1 MKEIYKNLVI
11 FAALLIAF
19 SALTSCTGTQTEP
32 QEPGNQPQTSSGQ
45 TANTET
51 KSKSSDYPLVSQA
64 IAQSEIRNLDNT
76 TFKVEDKKGKVVL
89 LNLWATWCGP
99 CRSEMPTLVELQD
112 KFRDKDFEIIGI
124 DTDDEPVS
132 KINSFRNEMK
142 LNYTLVWSDGDLQNE
157 LVKVSKFPGI
167 PQSFL
172 IDREGRLRGVFKG
185 ANPGDVKKLAEI
197 VESVVNE

>member
-1 MKEIYKNLVI
+1 MKEIFKNLVLLTV
-11 FAALLIAF
+11 FAIAF
-19 SALTSCTGTQTEP
+19 SALTSCTGSNTTDPGSDP
-32 QEPGNQPQTSSGQ
+32 QLSSGP
-45 TANTET
+45 AVNTET
-51 KSKSSDYPLVSQA
+51 KGKGADYPPVSQA
-64 IAQSEIRNLDNT
+64 IAQGEIRNLDNT

-132 KINSFRNEMK
+132 KINAFRNEMK

-157 LVKVSKFPGI
+157 LLKVSKFGGI

-197 VESVVNE
+197 VETVVNE